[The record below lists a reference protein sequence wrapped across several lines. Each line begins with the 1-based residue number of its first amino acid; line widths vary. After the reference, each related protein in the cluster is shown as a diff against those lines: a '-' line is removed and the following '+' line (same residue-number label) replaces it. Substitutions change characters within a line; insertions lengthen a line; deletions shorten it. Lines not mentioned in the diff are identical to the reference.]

1 MLIGQVVLGGI
12 TRLTGSGLSITSWDI
27 ITGIFPP
34 IGKQQWLEA
43 FELYKKT
50 PQYHKI
56 NSGFTLRDFKIIYF
70 WEYLHRLWVRV
81 LGLIFLIPF
90 IIFLLRKKINF
101 YLVKRLLIV
110 IFFTGLTAS
119 AGWIMVMSGLID
131 RPWVN
136 AYKLTIHFILAIL
149 TLGAMTWVLSDVYRL
164 ENRSQKNENKFV
176 GILIVITFI
185 QMIFAGLMSG
195 MKAGLYYPSWPL
207 MNGKVIPGVLLNL
220 SNWNWKNMTNYDNF
234 DFAPALVQF
243 IHRLLAYIILALT
256 IYFYFK
262 KRNTMYTRAIKW
274 LTTTYVLVYVQVL
287 LGILTLI
294 NIKTRIPMF
303 YAILHQLT
311 GILFLLSLLF
321 LFFSLRKKHLYKAKK
336 NYPSG

>member
-1 MLIGQVVLGGI
+1 MIGLILLIGQVVLGGI

-34 IGKQQWLEA
+34 MGKQQWLEA

-56 NSGFTLRDFKIIYF
+56 NSTFTLRDFKIIYF
-70 WEYLHRLWVRV
+70 WEYLHRLWARV
-81 LGLIFLIPF
+81 LGLIFLFPF
-90 IIFLLRKKINF
+90 ILFLIQKRINF

-110 IFFTGLTAS
+110 ILLTGITAS
-119 AGWIMVMSGLID
+119 AGWIMVMSGLVD

-136 AYKLTIHFILAIL
+136 AYKLTIHFILAIF
-149 TLGAMTWVLSDVYRL
+149 TLAAMAWTLSDVYRL
-164 ENRSQKNENKFV
+164 ENRTQKNQNKFV
-176 GILIVITFI
+176 GLLMGLTFV

-195 MKAGLYYPSWPL
+195 MKAGLYYPSWPS
-207 MNGKVIPGVLLNL
+207 MNGKIIPRVLLDL
-220 SNWNWKNMTNYDNF
+220 SNWNWSNMTNYDTF

-243 IHRLLAYIILALT
+243 IHRTLAYVILALT
-256 IYFYFK
+256 IYYYFK

-274 LTTTYVLVYVQVL
+274 LTTTYVLVYLQVL

-294 NIKTRIPMF
+294 TIKTRIPIF

-311 GILFLLSLLF
+311 GILFLLSLVF
-321 LFFSLRKKHLYKAKK
+321 LFFSLRKKHLHKA
-336 NYPSG
+336 